1 MLLSCQIHQLN
12 PILLKMHRLLHGTM
26 VEATKEEEA
35 GKCQSRESSDLVTQS
50 TGALLNGAA
59 GKNIRAPDSVS
70 ANPPH
75 SLPPHA
81 NDCSESLCS
90 RSSVK

>member
-70 ANPPH
+70 AHPPPTH
-75 SLPPHA
+75 CHLTQMTA
-81 NDCSESLCS
+81 RKVCAVAV
-90 RSSVK
+90 R

>member
-1 MLLSCQIHQLN
+1 MLLSCQIHQPN

-70 ANPPH
+70 ANPTH
-75 SLPPHA
+75 CHLTQMTA
-81 NDCSESLCS
+81 RKVCAVAV
-90 RSSVK
+90 R